1 MASSLRGKGSHKLDQ
16 TKDKGDNLK
25 QLTLKQAS
33 CGPVAIED
41 SMHDSESKILAE
53 LEKLRKDNQEGH
65 AQTQLCP

>member
-1 MASSLRGKGSHKLDQ
+1 MDQ